1 MLKETNA
8 GREVLAK
15 FVADAMLGRLARW
28 LRVLGYDTLY
38 SAEADDAALARQSRA
53 EDRILLTRDRELAHR
68 KGILVLWIKSDRVEE
83 QLSQVVSQLGLASED
98 RFSRCIQ
105 CNVVLQ
111 ELARPQAEGRVP
123 PYVWTTQAR
132 FRECPQCRRVYW
144 RGTHWA
150 RMEQTLQSAGWKPG
164 ED

>member
-1 MLKETNA
+1 MMNDP
-8 GREVLAK
+8 GSVK

-38 SAEADDAALARQSRA
+38 SAETDDAALARQART
-53 EDRILLTRDRELAHR
+53 EDRILLTRDRELARR
-68 KGILVLWIKSDRVEE
+68 KGIRVLLVESDRVEE
-83 QLSQVVSQLGLASED
+83 QLNQVVTRLRLAPED

-111 ELARPQAEGRVP
+111 ELPRARAEGRVP
-123 PYVWTTQAR
+123 PYVWTTQHR
-132 FRECPQCRRVYW
+132 FRECPRCERVYW

-150 RMEQTLQSAGWKPG
+150 RMEQTLESTDWRPG
-164 ED
+164 ENGER